1 MSQADDIRKE
11 LEKKNK
17 ATRSKI
23 KQKEADTEYREYMD
37 DLGIDFIDSPKD
49 KNAHRGKTRRQTR

>member
-23 KQKEADTEYREYMD
+23 KQKETDTEYREYMD

-49 KNAHRGKTRRQTR
+49 KNAHKGKTRRQTR

>member
-37 DLGIDFIDSPKD
+37 DLGIDFVDSPKD
-49 KNAHRGKTRRQTR
+49 KNAHSGKRRQRR

>member
-1 MSQADDIRKE
+1 MTQADDIRKE

-49 KNAHRGKTRRQTR
+49 KNAHSGKRRQRR